1 MCRNSGKSLFQ
12 QRGFEA
18 YLQCQF
24 NEPTVAKFFL
34 FLTLINRLFAE
45 LITWINDFGIL
56 WKHLKGKNLDL
67 DSCLGNP
74 APYLWSNHEYTPWR
88 RGIILEHAE
97 FRLGLV

>member
-45 LITWINDFGIL
+45 LIT
-56 WKHLKGKNLDL
+56 
-67 DSCLGNP
+67 
-74 APYLWSNHEYTPWR
+74 
-88 RGIILEHAE
+88 
-97 FRLGLV
+97 